1 MENTHA
7 LANGLSLES
16 ILSSLGQTA
25 IHFSLRLMASIFILV
40 AGLWLASHVAKTVRR
55 GMERRK
61 LDPSLQSFIGSFV
74 SIALRIVAIIVSL
87 TTVGVQMTSIVA
99 VLGAGTLA
107 VGMALSGTLQ
117 NFAGGVVILFLKPF
131 KVGDTIATASGK
143 TGVVKKIMIFTT
155 ELHTFDNQVIFL
167 PNGALSNGE
176 ITNLSGGTLRRTELT
191 VGIEYGANVATARRV
206 ILGILARD
214 PRIADKPEPLVLVN
228 DLGDSAVVLRIL
240 FWAKYADMFLTGP
253 DVLEKIYNELPKKKV
268 GFPFPQVDVHIKK

>member
-131 KVGDTIATASGK
+131 KVGDTIVTASGK

-167 PNGALSNGE
+167 PNGALANGE

-206 ILGILARD
+206 ILEILARD

-228 DLGDSAVVLRIL
+228 DLGDSAVVLRVL